1 VIGET
6 EVASDD
12 PLEYLTRAVDFV
24 NSRLWGTLSATLIVH
39 PTTMKDPVVAAAVEA
54 AISRLRYGTVAVNA
68 WSGLSFAFGSP
79 PWGAYPGATPADIQ
93 SGTGFVHNT
102 AMLEGVEKVVLRHPL
117 TLRPKP
123 VTFPSHRTAHVL
135 GRRLVELEARPSWAR
150 AASVVAAAI
159 RG

>member
-1 VIGET
+1 
-6 EVASDD
+6 
-12 PLEYLTRAVDFV
+12 
-24 NSRLWGTLSATLIVH
+24 LIVH
-39 PTTMKDPVVAAAVEA
+39 PTTMKDPVLAAAVEA

-79 PWGAYPGATPADIQ
+79 PWGAYPGATSADIQ

-102 AMLEGVEKVVLRHPL
+102 AMLEGVEKVVLRHPV

-123 VTFPSHRTAHVL
+123 VTFPSHRTAHLL

-150 AASVVAAAI
+150 AASVVAAAV